1 MNTKSTRTGGVE
13 TARAP
18 AGTDAETDPQ
28 TTVTAVED
36 GSDKP
41 VADNATADDA
51 PPPGAGTRRADAA
64 SPARRLLIAVG
75 ALVLAAAALGASVV
89 YTVHTFGTSAPVSA
103 STDRDAAVAAARSVA
118 ATMTTVKGGD
128 PDATLKAWQAVITG
142 GLADQ
147 YGKQEPQLK
156 QRIQQTPSIVTST
169 VANAAL
175 SEFNTAAGT
184 AVALVFVDTTL
195 ANPTAGPAQGSTAP
209 SPSAQPAPSA
219 QPGPSAQPA
228 PSTQAGAPA
237 AGASQ
242 KQRLALTISLSRTD
256 SGWKASDLKPADPAK
271 VGQ

>member
-1 MNTKSTRTGGVE
+1 MNTKSIRTGGVE

-41 VADNATADDA
+41 VADNATAGDA
-51 PPPGAGTRRADAA
+51 PPPGARSRRADAA

-156 QRIQQTPSIVTST
+156 QRIQQTPSSVTST
-169 VANAAL
+169 VTNAAL

-184 AVALVFVDTTL
+184 AVHWCSSTPRWPIRQQARPRARPL
-195 ANPTAGPAQGSTAP
+195 PARAP
-209 SPSAQPAPSA
+209 SLRQPHNPVPAHNPVPVPSQRPAPR
-219 QPGPSAQPA
+219 PA
-228 PSTQAGAPA
+228 PRP
-237 AGASQ
+237 
-242 KQRLALTISLSRTD
+242 LARPRS
-256 SGWKASDLKPADPAK
+256 SGWR
-271 VGQ
+271 